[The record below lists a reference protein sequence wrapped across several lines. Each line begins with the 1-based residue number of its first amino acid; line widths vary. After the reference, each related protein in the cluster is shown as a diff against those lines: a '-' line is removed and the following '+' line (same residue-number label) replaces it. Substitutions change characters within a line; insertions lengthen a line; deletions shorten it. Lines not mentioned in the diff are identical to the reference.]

1 QEILAE
7 ERSGRQEEE
16 VVAGLR
22 RRVASRKEMTE
33 ARAQRNTDEFEKAC
47 REEVC
52 RKEEICLQQEKE
64 ILRLQEILAEERSGR
79 QEDKLEGAAAR
90 GQRNT
95 DEFEKACREEA
106 RWKEEVLQRQ
116 ICNLK
121 QELLEAERFARVED
135 IQTKGSQRKT
145 DEFEKAC
152 RQEAEQGHL
161 LALKPHAAHLRAGVE
176 AGEMVVEVHEAHIM
190 WRGR

>member
-33 ARAQRNTDEFEKAC
+33 ARAQRNT
-47 REEVC
+47 VC

-152 RQEAEQGHL
+152 RQEA
-161 LALKPHAAHLRAGVE
+161 
-176 AGEMVVEVHEAHIM
+176 GEMVVEVHEAHIM

>member
-1 QEILAE
+1 
-7 ERSGRQEEE
+7 
-16 VVAGLR
+16 
-22 RRVASRKEMTE
+22 
-33 ARAQRNTDEFEKAC
+33 
-47 REEVC
+47 
-52 RKEEICLQQEKE
+52 
-64 ILRLQEILAEERSGR
+64 QEILAEERSGR

-152 RQEAEQGHL
+152 RQEA
-161 LALKPHAAHLRAGVE
+161 
-176 AGEMVVEVHEAHIM
+176 GEMVVEVHEAVLEAVQVLHSEGVNLADLDEETLEGEILQHVQSQSGP
-190 WRGR
+190 WKRSTIREFVLDALKAWIQNATPETRGALMTWASQEQEPKPAGWISDALADAF